1 MTLVRWKPFSGLTNW
16 AGTPD
21 LFEGAFDSMFP
32 AFSKDENGWLP
43 RVDITDD
50 KDNIHIQAEVPGMKK
65 EEVKVTYENG
75 LLSISG
81 ERKRE
86 EKKENTG
93 YYRLERQYGSFVR
106 SFRLKEEVRADAIKA
121 GYKDGIL
128 HITLPKVEEKKPRE
142 IEVSLN

>member
-16 AGTPD
+16 GRTPD
-21 LFEGAFDSMFP
+21 LFEEAFDSMFP
-32 AFSKDENGWLP
+32 AFTKDENGWLP

-50 KDNIHIQAEVPGMKK
+50 KDNIHIHAEVPGMNKDD
-65 EEVKVTYENG
+65 VKVTYENG

-86 EKKENTG
+86 EKKENTD
-93 YYRLERQYGSFVR
+93 YYRLERRYGSFAR
-106 SFRLKEEVRADAIKA
+106 SFRLPEEVQADKIKA
-121 GYKDGIL
+121 AYQDGIL
-128 HITLPKVEEKKPRE
+128 HITLPKVEEKKPRK